1 MNPLKAA
8 VVGLTL
14 ISGATQSRAD
24 LVTDWNKTAI
34 EVMKAVNVA
43 GNPWTRTLAMMH
55 VSMSDAVNAAQD
67 RYARFTPEIPGTRT
81 PRPRRRRRQ
90 QPAKS

>member
-55 VSMSDAVNAAQD
+55 VSMSDAVNAAHD
-67 RYARFTPEIPGTRT
+67 R
-81 PRPRRRRRQ
+81 
-90 QPAKS
+90 

>member
-24 LVTDWNKTAI
+24 LVTDWNASS
-34 EVMKAVNVA
+34 
-43 GNPWTRTLAMMH
+43 PS
-55 VSMSDAVNAAQD
+55 VSIGVQ
-67 RYARFTPEIPGTRT
+67 F
-81 PRPRRRRRQ
+81 
-90 QPAKS
+90 